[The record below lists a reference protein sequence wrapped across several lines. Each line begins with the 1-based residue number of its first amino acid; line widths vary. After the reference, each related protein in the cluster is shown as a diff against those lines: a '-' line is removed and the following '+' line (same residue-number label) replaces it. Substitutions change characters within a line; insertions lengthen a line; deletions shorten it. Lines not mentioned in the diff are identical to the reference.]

1 MFSESTASYTANHV
15 PSMEQIRPDPNG
27 VRAGRQARPSR
38 PGGSYVQEHLPPAD
52 GILRRETLSVR
63 PIGLCCW
70 RAAEPAAPT
79 VGAGNSGDTPLG
91 RAAGCAA
98 PTGSQR
104 FRRFPPSQL
113 CTLPSSL
120 CTLHSS
126 LFPQYAPLCCST
138 TPNVLHK
145 SRISSQTPQLRT
157 YQESIW
163 TRSS

>member
-27 VRAGRQARPSR
+27 VGAGPRPALPGLRFYTFRSICPRQMVSFC
-38 PGGSYVQEHLPPAD
+38 V
-52 GILRRETLSVR
+52 RRMG
-63 PIGLCCW
+63 PCCW
-70 RAAEPAAPT
+70 RAAGPAAPT

-98 PTGSQR
+98 PTGSHW
-104 FRRFPPSQL
+104 FRRFPPSS
-113 CTLPSSL
+113 SSL
-120 CTLHSS
+120 FPLHSS
-126 LFPQYAPLCCST
+126 LFSQYAPLCCST

-145 SRISSQTPQLRT
+145 SMISSQTPQLRT